1 MDQGE
6 MPVGGEQ
13 VISEAMV
20 TAEQVEEM
28 QTGKYQG
35 VWEWEE
41 IVGEKLDLVQ
51 RRLEGRGPILIESH
65 EQPQKLPSGLWFNW
79 FWNYQ
84 VF

>member
-35 VWEWEE
+35 V
-41 IVGEKLDLVQ
+41 
-51 RRLEGRGPILIESH
+51 
-65 EQPQKLPSGLWFNW
+65 
-79 FWNYQ
+79 
-84 VF
+84 